1 MRRSASRRSSRF
13 SAQLRLRLDTPAAGN
28 SSSKAT
34 PGSFSSTPTTSDSGL
49 SSSHQS
55 TVIPIDFPSAFMRS
69 NTPPSNGATPD
80 WSRLN
85 ASISTSSVSDTTSI
99 PNCSRRRSRR
109 PRLETPFSSASNML
123 FTSPAGLIDTA
134 PRPKKASE

>member
-1 MRRSASRRSSRF
+1 
-13 SAQLRLRLDTPAAGN
+13 
-28 SSSKAT
+28 
-34 PGSFSSTPTTSDSGL
+34 
-49 SSSHQS
+49 
-55 TVIPIDFPSAFMRS
+55 MRS

-99 PNCSRRRSRR
+99 PNCSKRRSRR

-123 FTSPAGLIDTA
+123 FTSPAGLIDTV
-134 PRPKKASE
+134 PRPKMASE